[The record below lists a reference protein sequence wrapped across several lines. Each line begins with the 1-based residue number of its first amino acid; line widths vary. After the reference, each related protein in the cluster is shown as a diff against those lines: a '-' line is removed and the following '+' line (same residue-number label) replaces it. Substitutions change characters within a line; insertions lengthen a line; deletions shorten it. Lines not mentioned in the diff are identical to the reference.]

1 VRKEYDKNNIKKNT
15 MSYTTISAEFILKRH
30 AKNPII
36 TAQDIPYA
44 DAVFNCGQTMVKGKT
59 LLLLPVGYRTKIKG
73 LQSAMYVATSD
84 NGVDFTIEKEPFIT
98 TLDFAPYNDHY
109 DWWTIDPRITKI
121 DDTYYIV
128 RPGQHPQG
136 PTALLEKTKD
146 FKTREFVDCIALPS
160 NRVPCLFPE
169 KINGMYVRL
178 DRPYNMGA
186 SNEDGSIWISY
197 SPDLIH
203 WGSHCPVQMP
213 YGMHFGTKIGPTPPV
228 KTHEGWLCI
237 IHGVMTSCNGSRY
250 SLTAILLDLEDPKK
264 VIGRMNSWILTPD
277 TSYELNGRVPNVVFT
292 TGSIADYEK
301 DEIRV
306 YYGAADT
313 CIGLA
318 TGKLSELVEAC
329 KQGL

>member
-1 VRKEYDKNNIKKNT
+1 
-15 MSYTTISAEFILKRH
+15 MSNSTISKEFILHRH
-30 AKNPII
+30 PQSPVIKV
-36 TAQDIPYA
+36 QDVPNA
-44 DAVFNCGQTMVKGKT
+44 DAVFNCGQTTYNGKT
-59 LLLLPVGYRTKIKG
+59 LLLVPVAYRTKIDG
-73 LQSAMYVATSD
+73 LQSGMYVATSE
-84 NGVDFTIEKEPFIT
+84 NGVDFEIEKEPFIK
-98 TLDFAPYNDHY
+98 TLDEAPYNDNY

-136 PTALLEKTKD
+136 PTALLEATKD
-146 FKTREFVDCIALPS
+146 FKTKEFLGCIALPS

-169 KINGMYVRL
+169 KINGLYARL

-186 SNEDGSIWISY
+186 KNEDGSIWISF
-197 SPDLIH
+197 SPDLIY
-203 WGSHCPVQMP
+203 WGEHYPVQMP
-213 YGMHFGTKIGPTPPV
+213 YGFHFGTKIGPTPPI
-228 KTHEGWLCI
+228 KTNDGWLVV

-250 SLTAILLDLEDPKK
+250 SLTALLLDLDNPRK

-277 TSYELNGRVPNVVFT
+277 TDYELNGRVPNVVFT
-292 TGSIADYEK
+292 TGAIADFEK

-318 TGKLSELVEAC
+318 SGKLSELVEAC
-329 KQGL
+329 KLGL

>member
-1 VRKEYDKNNIKKNT
+1 
-15 MSYTTISAEFILKRH
+15 MSNLSQEFILKRNPR
-30 AKNPII
+30 NPII
-36 TAQDIPYA
+36 SAKDIPNA
-44 DAVFNCGQTMVKGKT
+44 DAVFNCGQTEFNGQT
-59 LLLLPVGYRTKIKG
+59 LLLVSVGYRSPQDGRWSG
-73 LQSAMYVATSD
+73 LYVAKSD
-84 NGVDFTIEKEPFIT
+84 NGVDFEIEKEPFIT
-98 TLDFAPYNDHY
+98 TIDKAPYHDNY

-146 FKTREFVDCIALPS
+146 FVEREFIDCIALPS

-169 KINGMYVRL
+169 KVNGMYLRL

-186 SNEDGSIWISY
+186 GNEDGSIWISS

-203 WGSHCPVQMP
+203 WGRHHPVQMP
-213 YGMHFGTKIGPTPPV
+213 YGFYFGTKIGPTPPI
-228 KTHEGWLCI
+228 KTEKGWLVI
-237 IHGVMTSCNGSRY
+237 IHGVHQSCNGSRY
-250 SLTAILLDLEDPKK
+250 SLTALMLDLEDPRK
-264 VIGRMNSWILTPD
+264 VINRMNSWILTPD
-277 TSYELNGRVPNVVFT
+277 TDYELNGRVPNVVFT
-292 TGSIADYEK
+292 TGAIANPEK

-318 TGKLSELVEAC
+318 TGSLSELIDAC
-329 KQGL
+329 LKGV